1 MLDNYRATV
10 ALNRRTKKLSVK
22 GYFIS
27 EFNNVVRSLQDL
39 ELDNMTD
46 DTHLA
51 EVRTDERIS
60 RLVLNL

>member
-27 EFNNVVRSLQDL
+27 EFNNVVRSLQ